1 MEAVIRGDGAGAEI
15 PSGSYRRRRRHRGD
29 PRGYIIDED
38 LYDMIIAA
46 RPGDQ
51 PRKIETKDAME
62 DD

>member
-1 MEAVIRGDGAGAEI
+1 MVTELAPKYHQDLIDDAGGISETREA
-15 PSGSYRRRRRHRGD
+15 
-29 PRGYIIDED
+29 YIIDED

-62 DD
+62 EDD